1 MTFPH
6 DKEVTDNDMQ
16 KDNRHGAEFRLLP
29 FLFAAMLFFGAC
41 ASVDCP
47 LNNRV
52 QTEYYFTKPDGI
64 TPDTLNDTLSIKA
77 LKWADDTLLFN
88 RGVGIT
94 SIKVPLSYEQPE
106 DVLLFIFT
114 DTAQNVWR
122 DTVWLKK
129 TNHPHLESVDCS
141 PKFFHTLTDV
151 HSTHHRIERI
161 AINNP
166 TVEYESKE
174 NIQIHLIR
182 YY

>member
-16 KDNRHGAEFRLLP
+16 KDNRHGADFRLLP

-52 QTEYYFTKPDGI
+52 QTEYYFTKPDGSS
-64 TPDTLNDTLSIKA
+64 DGNSYGFHL
-77 LKWADDTLLFN
+77 DTLLFN

>member
-1 MTFPH
+1 M
-6 DKEVTDNDMQ
+6 
-16 KDNRHGAEFRLLP
+16 
-29 FLFAAMLFFGAC
+29 
-41 ASVDCP
+41 
-47 LNNRV
+47 
-52 QTEYYFTKPDGI
+52 
-64 TPDTLNDTLSIKA
+64 
-77 LKWADDTLLFN
+77 
-88 RGVGIT
+88 
-94 SIKVPLSYEQPE
+94 PLSYEQPE

-151 HSTHHRIERI
+151 RSTHHRIERI